1 MNDITS
7 ATSSTYLDFSA
18 LAQLKGDAARDPSQ
32 AIRKTAEQFEAYFI
46 QQMMK
51 TMRESIE
58 KSDLVDGGN
67 MDMYQDLMDKEV
79 SLSMAKRVVWAWPT
93 CSSAK
98 CTKPKRSVHKT
109 FYRCANRLRRR
120 TCRSTQRATP
130 CRSSRPPLRLTSS
143 NDKTVSSLK
152 AGHE

>member
-7 ATSSTYLDFSA
+7 STSSTYLDFSA
-18 LAQLKGDAARDPSQ
+18 LAQLKGDAARDPSK

-79 SLSMAKRVVWAWPT
+79 SLSMAKRGGMGMADMLERQMHQ
-93 CSSAK
+93 AQ
-98 CTKPKRSVHKT
+98 
-109 FYRCANRLRRR
+109 AL
-120 TCRSTQRATP
+120 STQDALQMRQPTAAP
-130 CRSSRPPLRLTSS
+130 HLPLNPAR
-143 NDKTVSSLK
+143 DPMSLK
-152 AGHE
+152 PAAIEAYRLERHNGFKLKGQP

>member
-7 ATSSTYLDFSA
+7 TTSSTYLDFSA

-79 SLSMAKRVVWAWPT
+79 SLSMAKRGGMGMADMLERQMHQ
-93 CSSAK
+93 AQ
-98 CTKPKRSVHKT
+98 
-109 FYRCANRLRRR
+109 AL
-120 TCRSTQRATP
+120 STQDVLQMRQPTVA
-130 CRSSRPPLRLTSS
+130 PPLPLNPTR
-143 NDKTVSSLK
+143 DPMSLK
-152 AGHE
+152 PAAIEAYQLERQNGFKLKGRP

>member
-79 SLSMAKRVVWAWPT
+79 SLSMAKRGGMGMADMLERQMHQ
-93 CSSAK
+93 AQ
-98 CTKPKRSVHKT
+98 
-109 FYRCANRLRRR
+109 AL
-120 TCRSTQRATP
+120 STQDVLQMRQPTVAP
-130 CRSSRPPLRLTSS
+130 HLPLNPTR
-143 NDKTVSSLK
+143 DPMSLK
-152 AGHE
+152 PAAIEAYQLERQNGFKLKGRP

>member
-7 ATSSTYLDFSA
+7 TSTYLDFSA
-18 LAQLKGDAARDPSQ
+18 LTQLKGDAARDPQQ

-58 KSDLVDGGN
+58 KSDLIEGGN

-79 SLSMAKRVVWAWPT
+79 SLSMAKRGGMGMADMLERQMLKAQT
-93 CSSAK
+93 
-98 CTKPKRSVHKT
+98 
-109 FYRCANRLRRR
+109 L
-120 TCRSTQRATP
+120 STQEALQMRQPAVAPHLPLNPTREP
-130 CRSSRPPLRLTSS
+130 MTLKPAAIEAYQLERHNGFKLKGRP
-143 NDKTVSSLK
+143 
-152 AGHE
+152 

>member
-1 MNDITS
+1 MNDITAS
-7 ATSSTYLDFSA
+7 TSSTYLDFSA
-18 LAQLKGDAARDPSQ
+18 LAQLKGDAARDPSK

-79 SLSMAKRVVWAWPT
+79 SLSMAKRGGMGMADMLERLSMAASTSAAVSCLGRNSSITLISAI
-93 CSSAK
+93 SLSAK
-98 CTKPKRSVHKT
+98 S
-109 FYRCANRLRRR
+109 
-120 TCRSTQRATP
+120 CRAP
-130 CRSSRPPLRLTSS
+130 
-143 NDKTVSSLK
+143 TV
-152 AGHE
+152 

>member
-7 ATSSTYLDFSA
+7 STSSTYLDFGA
-18 LAQLKGDAARDPSQ
+18 LAQLKGDAARDPSK

-79 SLSMAKRVVWAWPT
+79 SLSMAKRGGMGMADMLERQMHQ
-93 CSSAK
+93 AQ
-98 CTKPKRSVHKT
+98 
-109 FYRCANRLRRR
+109 AL
-120 TCRSTQRATP
+120 STQDALQMRQPTSAP
-130 CRSSRPPLRLTSS
+130 HLPLNPTR
-143 NDKTVSSLK
+143 DPMSLK
-152 AGHE
+152 PAAIEAYQLERHNGFKLKGRP